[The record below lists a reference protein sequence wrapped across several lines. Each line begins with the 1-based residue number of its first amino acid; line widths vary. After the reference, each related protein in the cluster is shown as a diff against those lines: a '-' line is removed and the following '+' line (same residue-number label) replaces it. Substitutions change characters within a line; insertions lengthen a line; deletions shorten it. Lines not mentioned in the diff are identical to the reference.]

1 MTVAAMRAKL
11 TDNDIRRLVKG
22 TDPEDRAI
30 AAHKL
35 CRAIDRAPLTRMERE
50 SAHAIMQFMAN
61 DATELVRRAL
71 AVTLQNSPHLPHDLA
86 TKLANDIDSIAVP
99 VISHSPVLEDNDLID
114 LVRGDSA
121 VRQMAVAGRKQV
133 STKVVRVLVN
143 EAREAA
149 VAVAA
154 ANEGARFDE
163 KAFEDTLSR
172 FGDNAKITD
181 GLISRDTLPVH
192 ITEKLVTMVSDEAMR
207 RLAERHELPPQLAVE
222 LSEGARERAT
232 IDLVDQAGRAADM
245 RRFVQQL
252 HLNGRLTPSIILRGL
267 CLGHIRF
274 VEWSLAELAGVPHSR
289 TWLMVH
295 DAGVLG
301 LRAIYDR
308 AGLPS
313 RLYPVFRAGVDMI
326 HEMEFDGANLDR
338 ERFAR
343 KMIERTLSKFQ
354 GLPRAELDYLL
365 DKLNVLSE
373 ETRGTMKKVA

>member
-1 MTVAAMRAKL
+1 MAVAAMRAKL
-11 TDNDIRRLVKG
+11 TEDDIRRLVKG

-35 CRAIDRAPLTRMERE
+35 CRTIDRAPLTRMERD
-50 SAHAIMQFMAN
+50 SAHDIMQFMAN

-71 AVTLQNSPHLPHDLA
+71 AVTLQNSPHLPHDIA
-86 TKLANDIDSIAVP
+86 KKLTEDIDSIAVP
-99 VISHSPVLEDNDLID
+99 VISNSPILDDNDLID

-121 VRQMAVAGRKQV
+121 VRQMAVAGRRQV
-133 STKVVRVLVN
+133 STRVVRVLVN

-149 VAVAA
+149 VAVAV
-154 ANEGARFDE
+154 ANEGASFDD

-192 ITEKLVTMVSDEAMR
+192 ITEKLVSLISDEAMN

-313 RLYPVFRAGVDMI
+313 RLYPVFRVGVDTI

-343 KMIERTLSKFQ
+343 KMIERILSKFQ
-354 GLPRAELDYLL
+354 GLPRLELDYLL
-365 DKLNVLSE
+365 DKLDALSD
-373 ETRGTMKKVA
+373 ETRGTMIKAA